1 MCRKGEDAVAKVDFG
16 VVLHQHRWRDRAA
29 SAFLAQ
35 RVLESLPV
43 KLRAQS

>member
-1 MCRKGEDAVAKVDFG
+1 MCREGEDAAAKVDFG
-16 VVLHQHRWRDRAA
+16 VVLYQHRWRDRAT

-35 RVLESLPV
+35 RVFESLAV